1 MPCAPAHCAR
11 PRADNAGMET
21 KWLEDFVSLAETR
34 SFSRSAQLRHVTQPA
49 FSRRIQA
56 LEAWAG
62 TDLVDRSSYPTRL
75 TPAGKTLYDQSLE
88 MLQALN
94 NTRATLRAHSTSSH
108 DMVEFAVPHTLA
120 FTFFPAWVSS
130 LREQFGPFKS
140 RLIALNVH
148 DAVMRLVEGSCDLLI
163 TYYHPSQ
170 PFQLDAN
177 RYEIISLGQEV
188 LAPYSK
194 AGTDGQ
200 PLYALPGHA
209 SHPLPYLGYAP
220 GAYLGHVTDLI
231 LKESSTPL
239 HLDRVYET
247 DMAEGLKAMALEG
260 HGIAFL
266 PFSAVQKDLHAHRL
280 VRAAP
285 AGLTGLEITMDVRA
299 CREKPNGKDHAK
311 GPAQA
316 LWAFLQQQHPAAA
329 VAPGP

>member
-1 MPCAPAHCAR
+1 
-11 PRADNAGMET
+11 MET

-75 TPAGKTLYDQSLE
+75 TLAGETLYAQSLD
-88 MLQALN
+88 MLQGLQS
-94 NTRATLRAHSTSSH
+94 TRAMLRGHTAAGQ
-108 DMVEFAVPHTLA
+108 DVVEFAVPHTLA

-130 LREQFGPFKS
+130 LSDKFGPLKS

-163 TYYHPSQ
+163 AYHHDSQ
-170 PFQLDAN
+170 PFQLDPG
-177 RYEIISLGQEV
+177 RYEMLTLGQEL
-188 LAPYSK
+188 LAPYVK
-194 AGTDGQ
+194 PAADGK
-200 PLYALPGHA
+200 PLYSLPGQA
-209 SHPLPYLGYAP
+209 AQPLPYLGYAP
-220 GAYLGHVTDLI
+220 GAYLGRVVDMLLTQ
-231 LKESSTPL
+231 SSTAI

-266 PFSAVQKDLHAHRL
+266 PLSAVKKE
-280 VRAAP
+280 VRAKKLVS
-285 AGLTGLEITMDVRA
+285 AGTGLDMLMEVRIY
-299 CREKPNGKDHAK
+299 RERPGGKAAPK
-311 GPAQA
+311 SLAQA
-316 LWAFLQQQHPAAA
+316 LWNYLQAQPVPKAAQPARVPAR
-329 VAPGP
+329 PGPR

>member
-1 MPCAPAHCAR
+1 
-11 PRADNAGMET
+11 MET

-75 TPAGKTLYDQSLE
+75 TLAGETLYAQSLD
-88 MLQALN
+88 MLQGLQS
-94 NTRATLRAHSTSSH
+94 TRAMLRGHTAAGQ
-108 DMVEFAVPHTLA
+108 DVVEFAVPHTLA

-130 LREQFGPFKS
+130 LSDKFGPLKS

-163 TYYHPSQ
+163 AYHHDSQ
-170 PFQLDAN
+170 PFQLDPG
-177 RYEIISLGQEV
+177 RYEMLTLGQEL
-188 LAPYSK
+188 LAPYVK
-194 AGTDGQ
+194 PAADGK
-200 PLYALPGHA
+200 PLYSLPGQA
-209 SHPLPYLGYAP
+209 AQPLPYLGYAP
-220 GAYLGHVTDLI
+220 GAYLGRVVDML
-231 LKESSTPL
+231 LKQSSTAI

-266 PFSAVQKDLHAHRL
+266 PLSAVKKE
-280 VRAAP
+280 VRAKKLVS
-285 AGLTGLEITMDVRA
+285 AGTGLDMLMEVRIY
-299 CREKPNGKDHAK
+299 RERPGGKAAPK
-311 GPAQA
+311 SLAQA
-316 LWAFLQQQHPAAA
+316 LWKYLQAQPVPKAAQPARVPAR
-329 VAPGP
+329 PGPR